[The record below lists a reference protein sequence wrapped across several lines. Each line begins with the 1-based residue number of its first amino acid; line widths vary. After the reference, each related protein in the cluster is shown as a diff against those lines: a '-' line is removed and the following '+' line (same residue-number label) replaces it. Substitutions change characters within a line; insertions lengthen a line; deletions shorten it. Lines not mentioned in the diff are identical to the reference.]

1 MRWRIRTQILVPLL
15 TLLLGV
21 VGITTW
27 TTWTAISSANQAR
40 RQVESR
46 VRNVARTVAESR
58 VQLNDR
64 ILEQMKGLSG
74 AELVFVGDGG
84 ERKAS
89 FRAEGLELPSLE
101 PVTEENWQELR
112 LGPRVTADGR
122 TYLCGGVRF
131 EQPHRFDGSGE
142 LFWRLY
148 ILYPE
153 ELWRGALWEAVW
165 EAVWP
170 SLVLGSFVGIASIA
184 LAIGV
189 SERLSRRIRELE
201 RRTRRIA
208 DGDFSPMELPGR
220 NDELRDLGRSI
231 NEMAAKLAQFQ
242 EQGRQTE
249 RLRLLGQLSGGLA
262 HQMRNGLAGARL
274 AVQLHARACTD
285 RADGEALQVALRQLS
300 LLETSLKRFLSLGET
315 EARREPCSLTALVHE
330 AQELLRPQCAH
341 AEIELRW
348 QRPNEDLVIDG
359 DRDQLEQL
367 IVNVLGNAVEAAGP
381 GGWVEIRVARMGA
394 EGGTAT
400 LEISDSGKGPDA
412 SVADR
417 LFEPFVTSKPEGVG
431 LGLAVA
437 RQVALSHGGT
447 IDWRRE
453 SDRTCFRIELPL
465 SRPEKS
471 KTQSGASR

>member
-21 VGITTW
+21 VGI

-74 AELVFVGDGG
+74 AELLFVGDGG

-101 PVTEENWQELR
+101 PVAEENWQELR
-112 LGPRVTADGR
+112 LGPRVTADGQS
-122 TYLCGGVRF
+122 YLCGGIRF
-131 EQPHRFDGSGE
+131 EHPHRFDQSGE
-142 LFWRLY
+142 LYWRLY

-153 ELWRGALWEAVW
+153 ALWRDALWD
-165 EAVWP
+165 AVWP

-208 DGDFSPMELPGR
+208 NGDFSPMELPGR

-231 NEMAAKLAQFQ
+231 NEMAAKLAQYQ
-242 EQGRQTE
+242 EHGRQTE

-262 HQMRNGLAGARL
+262 HQMRNGLTGARL

-330 AQELLRPQCAH
+330 AQELLRPQCVH

-348 QRPNEDLVIDG
+348 QRPGEDLVIDG

-367 IVNVLGNAVEAAGP
+367 IVNVLGNAADAAGP
-381 GGWVEIRVARMGA
+381 GGWVEIGLARKSV
-394 EGGTAT
+394 ECGTAV
-400 LEISDSGKGPDA
+400 LEISDSGKGPDP

-417 LFEPFVTSKPEGVG
+417 LFDPFVTSKPEGIG

-453 SDRTCFRIELPL
+453 SDRTCFHIELPL
-465 SRPEKS
+465 SRPEKR
-471 KTQSGASR
+471 TR